1 MNTSPIS
8 TPEDFSSSETTPPE
22 EDSSSG
28 ESPGESASLLPEDFQ
43 FSQGSLQDF
52 EDCPRRFLL
61 RHIEGRPYPAPEAE
75 PIRENERRKE
85 RGVRFHELLCQEHS
99 GVPREAIRRQANGD
113 EKLELWWDRYVH
125 REPVGKAAQTYA
137 ETSLKGEVAGFP
149 LIATYDLIAERLDG
163 TFEIFDW
170 KTAQY
175 RPDRSDLASRL
186 QTKVYPFLLA
196 QAGSSLNGGEPTSP
210 KNIQMTYW
218 FAQHPDD
225 SETFEYSE
233 YNYEVDEEHLQDRIG
248 KILARTGRAHFEK
261 TDDERHCKF
270 CTYRSH
276 CGRGAQAG
284 NIDDGSAYLEETGS
298 TQADLDEVEEIE
310 F

>member
-1 MNTSPIS
+1 MSTSPSS
-8 TPEDFSSSETTPPE
+8 TSGGSPSS
-22 EDSSSG
+22 EDSS
-28 ESPGESASLLPEDFQ
+28 EEHTSLLPRDFQ

-85 RGVRFHELLCQEHS
+85 RGTRFHELLCQEQS
-99 GVPREAIRRQANGD
+99 GVPREAIRRQAKSD
-113 EKLELWWDRYVH
+113 EKLQLWWDRYVG
-125 REPVGKAAQTYA
+125 REPVGEAAQTYA
-137 ETSLKGEVAGFP
+137 EISLEGTIAGYP
-149 LIATYDLIAERLDG
+149 LVATYDLIAERPDG

-175 RPDRSDLASRL
+175 RPGRSDLASRL
-186 QTKVYPFLLA
+186 QTKVYPYLLA
-196 QAGSSLNGGEPTSP
+196 RAGTVLRGGEAPAP
-210 KNIQMTYW
+210 EQIKMTYW
-218 FAQHPDD
+218 FARHPDD
-225 SETFEYSE
+225 PETFEYSE
-233 YNYEVDEEHLQDRIG
+233 YNFEVDEEHLQDRIG
-248 KILARTGRAHFEK
+248 KILARTERTHFEK
-261 TDDERHCKF
+261 TSDTTHCRF

-284 NIDDGSAYLEETGS
+284 NLEDGETYLEETES
-298 TQADLDEVEEIE
+298 VEPDLDEVEEIE

>member
-1 MNTSPIS
+1 MNTSPS
-8 TPEDFSSSETTPPE
+8 NTPNGSVSENSSPE
-22 EDSSSG
+22 E
-28 ESPGESASLLPEDFQ
+28 PTGESAPLLPEDFQ

-61 RHIEGRPYPAPEAE
+61 RHLEGRPYPAPEAE

-99 GVPREAIRRQANGD
+99 GVPREAIRRQATGD
-113 EKLELWWDRYVH
+113 EKLEVWWDRYVR
-125 REPVGKAAQTYA
+125 REPVGETDRAYA
-137 ETSLKGEVAGFP
+137 EISLEGEVAGYP
-149 LIATYDLIAERLDG
+149 LIATYDLIAERPGG

-170 KTAQY
+170 KTARY
-175 RPDRSDLASRL
+175 KPDRGQLASRL

-196 QAGSSLNGGEPTSP
+196 QAGSGLTGGDPPAPEQI
-210 KNIQMTYW
+210 KMTYW
-218 FAQHPDD
+218 FAEHPGDP
-225 SETFEYSE
+225 ETFEYSD
-233 YNYEVDEEHLQDRIG
+233 YNVEVDEEHLQDQVG
-248 KILARTGRAHFEK
+248 KILAGTQRAHFEK

-276 CGRGAQAG
+276 CGRGTEAG

-298 TQADLDEVEEIE
+298 TQADLDDVEEIE

>member
-1 MNTSPIS
+1 MNTSPNNTSPSS
-8 TPEDFSSSETTPPE
+8 TSDGSP
-22 EDSSSG
+22 
-28 ESPGESASLLPEDFQ
+28 PGEGSSDKNTSLLPEDFQ

-85 RGVRFHELLCQEHS
+85 RGTRFHELLCQACS
-99 GVPREAIRRQANGD
+99 GVPREAIRRQATGD
-113 EKLELWWDRYVH
+113 EKLEVWWDRYVR
-125 REPVGKAAQTYA
+125 REPVGDPARTHA
-137 ETSLKGEVAGFP
+137 EISLEGEVAGYP
-149 LIATYDLIAERLDG
+149 LVATYDLIAERRDG

-175 RPDRSDLASRL
+175 RPNRSDLASRL
-186 QTKVYPFLLA
+186 QTKVYPYLLA
-196 QAGSSLNGGEPTSP
+196 QAGSSLNGGEPPSP
-210 KNIQMTYW
+210 ENIQMTYW
-218 FAQHPDD
+218 FARHPDD
-225 SETFEYSE
+225 PETFEYSE
-233 YNYEVDEEHLQDRIG
+233 YKRQVDEEHLQDQVG
-248 KILARTGRAHFEK
+248 KILARTERDHFEK

-284 NIDDGSAYLEETGS
+284 NIDDGSQYLEETGS
-298 TQADLDEVEEIE
+298 TQADLDDVEEIE